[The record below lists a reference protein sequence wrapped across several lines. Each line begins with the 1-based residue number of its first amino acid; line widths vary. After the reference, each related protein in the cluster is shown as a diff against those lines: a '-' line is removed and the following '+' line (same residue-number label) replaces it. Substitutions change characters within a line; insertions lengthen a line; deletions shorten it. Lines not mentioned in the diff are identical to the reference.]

1 MDNFF
6 QKLRDIQKKERN
18 TGNLTEIEDSFYTD
32 ASNYLQELLKMVDNN
47 PLSLEAY
54 QLRDAQRITTEICER
69 REFKIVGTAATNVQK
84 SHDIFKGHRRDSE
97 LYDVIPFNTTPEEEE
112 FYKQLVDI
120 MVNHREN
127 LMEKI
132 IPQKQS
138 NETKIGFKPNKK
150 KVIVE
155 QESEKE
161 HQQQKDDLTV
171 EKEDAVPKKSKSSK
185 PVLDESQI
193 AMMFGKAPDDVL
205 FDENNNPVK
214 TVKTDITTPFTPP
227 KPPKEDTVSLQ
238 RDNDKEEVKEKDDDS
253 EVQTPTDKNNDT
265 QDESKVVPE
274 TQSKIEDDSRDST
287 TDKDTNLQNLDIE
300 SAVEVSDVE
309 LVEFKDEISTDI
321 LDETEKTY
329 GPFTADDI
337 VLLPR
342 SLVKILLTRDVVRVI
357 H

>member
-205 FDENNNPVK
+205 FDENNNPKKLVFLERKKELASYDFHDNGKLKFVK
-214 TVKTDITTPFTPP
+214 LFN
-227 KPPKEDTVSLQ
+227 EDTKEF
-238 RDNDKEEVKEKDDDS
+238 DKEGKYIDEDCFLGMLYDMFINDRFDDFS
-253 EVQTPTDKNNDT
+253 FL
-265 QDESKVVPE
+265 S
-274 TQSKIEDDSRDST
+274 
-287 TDKDTNLQNLDIE
+287 LF
-300 SAVEVSDVE
+300 
-309 LVEFKDEISTDI
+309 EF
-321 LDETEKTY
+321 
-329 GPFTADDI
+329 
-337 VLLPR
+337 
-342 SLVKILLTRDVVRVI
+342 
-357 H
+357 